1 MCVRVFGIVSYWCW
15 VMLYNLMLYR
25 IFLCVQLSLN
35 IYWATLL
42 TVFAYFSILE
52 VFLCA
57 IDVDV
62 VYQLLVEDLLY
73 LSLQQV
79 QSVEPS

>member
-1 MCVRVFGIVSYWCW
+1 
-15 VMLYNLMLYR
+15 MLYNLLLYR